1 MSENKSNKNNQMK
14 SYNEIFEKNKEQ
26 KFYVLINSNMNL
38 LLDPLQNTIF
48 NEIIHLN
55 NIHQK
60 ISVRTIMRFCRLNN
74 NRATQQAIKTLRTIG
89 IIGDKGYNLNLERI
103 EEIYNQ
109 LNSIIKL
116 DDKLA
121 YCDSLLNGEE
131 ATNEAIETIQQEEEE
146 VQEEEPIYNKVEEE
160 EQEQPTI
167 DIEEQPTIDI
177 TIQEP
182 KEEEE
187 VINNLNKEVMNNE
200 EVTTTVQ
207 EPKEEEVQEHQQVP
221 SKQELEKNAYVL
233 INRMMQCDSKKDWA
247 DKQDKLFD
255 YIAQNN
261 TWTKEE
267 LNRITSALIEA
278 KTMWEQEQYNKSMNL
293 INAVQCG
300 V

>member
-1 MSENKSNKNNQMK
+1 MK

-38 LLDPLQNTIF
+38 LLEPYTRTVFEEL
-48 NEIIHLN
+48 IHLN
-55 NIHQK
+55 NIRQK
-60 ISVRTIMRFCRLNN
+60 ISVRTLIRLTRISNK
-74 NRATQQAIKTLRTIG
+74 TVQQAIKTLRQLN

-103 EEIYNQ
+103 EAIYTT

-121 YCDSLLNGEE
+121 YCDSLLSG
-131 ATNEAIETIQQEEEE
+131 TNEAIETIQQEEEE
-146 VQEEEPIYNKVEEE
+146 VQEEEPIYNKVEQE

-167 DIEEQPTIDI
+167 DIEATTIDMQEQPTIQEP
-177 TIQEP
+177 IQEP

-187 VINNLNKEVMNNE
+187 EVINNNKKEVMN
-200 EVTTTVQ
+200 
-207 EPKEEEVQEHQQVP
+207 KEEEVHEQAQSTVP
-221 SKQELEKNAYVL
+221 TKQELEKNAYIL
-233 INRMMQCDSKKDWA
+233 LNKMMQCDSKKDWA
-247 DKQDKLFD
+247 VKQDKLFN

-261 TWTKEE
+261 TWSKEE
-267 LNRITSALIEA
+267 LNRITSALIES
-278 KTMWEQEQYNKSMNL
+278 KTMWEQEQYHKAMSL